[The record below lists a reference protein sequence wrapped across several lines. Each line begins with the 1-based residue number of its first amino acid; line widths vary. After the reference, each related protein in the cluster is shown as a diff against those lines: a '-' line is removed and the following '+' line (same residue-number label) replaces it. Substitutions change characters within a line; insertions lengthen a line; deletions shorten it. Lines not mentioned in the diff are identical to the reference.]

1 MQRRWM
7 AFRSLALGLALAA
20 GAAAAS
26 CGGDSKKEEPPPP
39 PPNDAGPKPKEC
51 GDLMCEGVASPIKGY
66 ASLEPCCTEKGECG
80 LDSTFLA
87 SFGISFSEVCQARDQ
102 PGVTGHGCPDS
113 AMPMIPGLPLEVSAF
128 AGCCRLD
135 THTCGYELNAFESR
149 LITITLGL
157 GCVDST
163 PFLDG
168 GTAME
173 CDPGDGAGG
182 AGP

>member
-1 MQRRWM
+1 MG
-7 AFRSLALGLALAA
+7 FRSLALGLALAA

-26 CGGDSKKEEPPPP
+26 CAGDSKEDPPPP
-39 PPNDAGPKPKEC
+39 PPHNDGPTPKEC
-51 GDLMCEGVASPIKGY
+51 GDLTCEGVEVPIKGY
-66 ASLEPCCTEKGECG
+66 DPLEPCCADNGECG

-87 SFGISFSEVCQARDQ
+87 SFGISFGEACQAKNQ
-102 PGVTGHGCPDS
+102 PGATGHGCPDS
-113 AMPMIPGLPLEVSAF
+113 AKPMIPNLPINVDPF
-128 AGCCRLD
+128 KGCCRLD
-135 THTCGYELNAFESR
+135 THTCGYELNELVG
-149 LITITLGL
+149 LIKVDL

-173 CDPGDGAGG
+173 CDPGEGAGG